1 MENTTKKTHRTSF
14 FHKTKKIIRKAIR
27 RTKNAV
33 RDFFETAENSIVE
46 TLYPESIKNKALKK
60 EYLKLLSLRFDRN
73 QTSLDTLT
81 ANMSNSTINSDSISP
96 IEAEIIKRI
105 RSITAKEKAKE
116 LRKAYRKYIVSEKF
130 KKSTTVNPD
139 VKVTDPI
146 VCAIQSNPLP
156 ESSYTEVTNNGEKP
170 VFTAQYN
177 HKKNLTIHNY
187 CQNIRE

>member
-1 MENTTKKTHRTSF
+1 MENTTKKTHKTSF

-139 VKVTDPI
+139 AKATDPI
-146 VCAIQSNPLP
+146 VYAVKSNPLP

-177 HKKNLTIHNY
+177 NKKNLTIHNY

>member
-1 MENTTKKTHRTSF
+1 MENTTKKTHRISF

-130 KKSTTVNPD
+130 KKSTTINPD
-139 VKVTDPI
+139 EKATDPI
-146 VCAIQSNPLP
+146 VCAVKSNPLP

-177 HKKNLTIHNY
+177 NKKNLTIHNY

>member
-14 FHKTKKIIRKAIR
+14 FHKTKKIIRKVIR
-27 RTKNAV
+27 RTKNSV
-33 RDFFETAENSIVE
+33 QDFFETAENSIVE

-105 RSITAKEKAKE
+105 RSITAKSK
-116 LRKAYRKYIVSEKF
+116 RI
-130 KKSTTVNPD
+130 T
-139 VKVTDPI
+139 
-146 VCAIQSNPLP
+146 
-156 ESSYTEVTNNGEKP
+156 
-170 VFTAQYN
+170 
-177 HKKNLTIHNY
+177 
-187 CQNIRE
+187 

>member
-139 VKVTDPI
+139 AKVTDPI
-146 VCAIQSNPLP
+146 VCAVKSNPLP

-177 HKKNLTIHNY
+177 NKKNLTIHNY